1 MKWHEISK
9 VAKIVNRSRQA
20 VYKRL
25 TKLPI
30 EEKISLGENL
40 IEDGHKMLLS
50 DEGIRRLFDVST
62 GDNLVDTPVDKKLSP
77 SVNHEVVESLQ
88 SQLSSKEKEV
98 VRVVDILDKVMSQ
111 LEDERRLRG
120 EERQRTDTI
129 LMKLTT
135 DISNL
140 QKALEYKP
148 SETPKAE
155 PEKEIRIPSASQDR
169 CADPRQIV
177 PPPAVK
183 SAPIQREVSAWESLK
198 TSFDDIWGFAFGGG

>member
-9 VAKIVNRSRQA
+9 VAKIVNLSRQA

-25 TKLPI
+25 KKLPL

-50 DEGIRRLFDVST
+50 DEGIKRVFDVT
-62 GDNLVDTPVDKKLSP
+62 TTDNLVDTPVDKKLSF

-98 VRVVDILDKVMSQ
+98 VRMGDILDKVMGQ

-148 SETPKAE
+148 SEPPKIE
-155 PEKEIRIPSASQDR
+155 PEKESRIPTVLQDR
-169 CADPRQIV
+169 CADPRQV
-177 PPPAVK
+177 VSPLAVK
-183 SAPIQREVSAWESLK
+183 SIAIQREVTAWESLK
-198 TSFDDIWGFAFGGG
+198 TSFDDVLGFAFGRG